1 MKKYY
6 VYGTTVAK
14 MDDLTNVVNTWKNI
28 EAINGYK
35 ALGIDNGNEACDII
49 VEKNGEMSISQDYKK
64 LGWTIDKDYWADIY
78 FMLLSQ
84 TQYVTRK
91 KYWYL
96 PLDNYNQPN
105 GLVKEIELTDEE
117 YQVMKN
123 NGQYVYDS
131 YTQALMRAQD

>member
-1 MKKYY
+1 MIKYY

-14 MDDLTNVVNTWKNI
+14 MDDLTNVVNTWKNV

-35 ALGIDNGNEACDII
+35 ALGIDNGSEACDII

-123 NGQYVYDS
+123 RGQYVYDS